1 MGSFGFLKIQTLI
14 FYKIFMAPN
23 LPPFPVFQVGHVE
36 AYRQEVCTYIDTLL
50 PLIVNRSYDLTKDFD
65 KIAHVSYNEEKK

>member
-1 MGSFGFLKIQTLI
+1 
-14 FYKIFMAPN
+14 MAPN

-50 PLIVNRSYDLTKDFD
+50 PLIVNRSYDLTKDF
-65 KIAHVSYNEEKK
+65 